1 MSGSAPAE
9 GGPLEPLAIV
19 VAVAR
24 DGVLGKDGGLPWHV
38 PEDLRHF
45 RRVTTGHAIVL
56 GRRTWASI
64 GRPLPERRM
73 IVVSRTLRAE
83 ELPAGVELARDL
95 DAALARARET
105 DGEPRVVGGAEIYAA
120 ALPRT
125 TRLFLT
131 EIDRDV
137 AGDVRF
143 PALYRALGA
152 GDLGSFFPPSDPKWK
167 GAASTVFL
175 AHAAGL
181 VAARGGRI
189 VNLDITIVAEA
200 PRIGPHVAAMKAAIA
215 ETCGIAPGR
224 VAVKATT
231 SENMGFVGRR
241 EGITALATATVEVP
255 REES

>member
-143 PALYRALGA
+143 PAWDRGAFREVSRRAGETPDVTFVELERVGVESSSRLGQA
-152 GDLGSFFPPSDPKWK
+152 P
-167 GAASTVFL
+167 
-175 AHAAGL
+175 
-181 VAARGGRI
+181 AR
-189 VNLDITIVAEA
+189 
-200 PRIGPHVAAMKAAIA
+200 
-215 ETCGIAPGR
+215 
-224 VAVKATT
+224 
-231 SENMGFVGRR
+231 
-241 EGITALATATVEVP
+241 
-255 REES
+255 